1 MFIGGV
7 TFQDHATPFLKH
19 RMLQWGGV
27 LLLLYHIS
35 YIVTY
40 CVYPYTMSHPLTS
53 MISDARGGYDSYVTQ
68 III

>member
-1 MFIGGV
+1 M
-7 TFQDHATPFLKH
+7 
-19 RMLQWGGV
+19 

-53 MISDARGGYDSYVTQ
+53 MISDARQYTLTLYDNFCNHRTYLT
-68 III
+68 